1 MKESERTSRMVEL
14 KDYDHMAKTD
24 SFLEVT
30 EWSNGEG
37 FDLNLSRGEQSM
49 NLSWGE
55 WSALLAALGDWIDQ
69 CQPESVCPHIVSTDE
84 DTSYCK
90 LAESTIKDLL
100 AKLQWK

>member
-1 MKESERTSRMVEL
+1 MNESQRTSREVSL
-14 KDYDHMAKTD
+14 RDHDHLAEID

-37 FDLNLSRGEQSM
+37 FDLHLSRGEQSI

-69 CQPESVCPHIVSTDE
+69 HQTESMCPHIVSTDE
-84 DTSYCK
+84 GTSYCK
-90 LAESTIKDLL
+90 LAESTAELL
-100 AKLQWK
+100 AKLRS